1 MGLAFLW
8 CPVGGKFGRVRTQ
21 MLTIARYLANFAIG
35 CKFGWHN
42 IFAVGGLP
50 AYARADRAGV
60 DFAMVEDEHDRR

>member
-1 MGLAFLW
+1 
-8 CPVGGKFGRVRTQ
+8 